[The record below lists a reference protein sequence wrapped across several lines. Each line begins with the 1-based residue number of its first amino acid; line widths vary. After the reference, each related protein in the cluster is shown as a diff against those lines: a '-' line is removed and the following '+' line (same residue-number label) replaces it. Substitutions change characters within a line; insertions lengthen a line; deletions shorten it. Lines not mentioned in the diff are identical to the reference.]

1 MSLHPG
7 QRVSLGDAKH
17 GATVLLDD
25 GTEAALQWLSRNH
38 QRATVRQHGRH
49 HRIPAHR
56 IVRVVRR
63 GDQP

>member
-1 MSLHPG
+1 MSLYPG

-38 QRATVRQHGRH
+38 HRAKVRHHGRH
-49 HRIPAHR
+49 HMIDADR
-56 IVRVVRR
+56 IVRVLKR